1 MLKNCLYCVD
11 GISPRE
17 IKIPVQIIFDI
28 SLNKNAVQGTSDSVS
43 ATEGLSA
50 HLQEKWETLLYVM

>member
-17 IKIPVQIIFDI
+17 IKISVQIIVNI
-28 SLNKNAVQGTSDSVS
+28 SFNKSAVQCTSDSMS
-43 ATEGLSA
+43 ATKGLNA